1 MFSTFELAEAS
12 ITDLSYL
19 NTQECWTY
27 DAEDV
32 YIISDVPIIDGDNDV
47 IVSCEYWGY
56 YTYEITAQGDYNAEY
71 PTDPTEGLEEV
82 EEILGCTDPAA
93 TNYDA
98 TANTDDGSCIDPD
111 PMEGYEDLPDTS
123 AIVNF
128 ACGDINLCAESGYG
142 VDSAALNLYLSEG
155 STANEINNALGFECF
170 DPITCEVL
178 YEAPVPIVGE
188 IQSSSQAQNLLIA
201 CFPPDP
207 TTGAMNSELMYY
219 FPQINV
225 QPYPIMWDDF
235 NALIGFNCLN
245 SNAEVATLT

>member
-1 MFSTFELAEAS
+1 
-12 ITDLSYL
+12 
-19 NTQECWTY
+19 
-27 DAEDV
+27 
-32 YIISDVPIIDGDNDV
+32 
-47 IVSCEYWGY
+47 
-56 YTYEITAQGDYNAEY
+56 
-71 PTDPTEGLEEV
+71 
-82 EEILGCTDPAA
+82 
-93 TNYDA
+93 
-98 TANTDDGSCIDPD
+98 
-111 PMEGYEDLPDTS
+111 MEGYEDSPDTS
-123 AIVNF
+123 PIVNF

-170 DPITCEVL
+170 DPITCEIL

-207 TTGAMNSELMYY
+207 TTGAMNSELMFI

-235 NALIGFNCLN
+235 NAFIGFNCLN
-245 SNAEVATLT
+245 SNAEVATPYVEPSSGFEEDIVDDSGDIPDPITGSDDVEDAVEDPLENFSGFVSSLNNSEEGGCTDPLASNYDEGVEFDNGSCDY